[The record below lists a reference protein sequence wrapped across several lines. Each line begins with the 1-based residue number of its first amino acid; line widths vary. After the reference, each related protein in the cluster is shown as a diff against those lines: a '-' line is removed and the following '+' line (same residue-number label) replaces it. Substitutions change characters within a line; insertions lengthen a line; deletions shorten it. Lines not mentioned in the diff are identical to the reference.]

1 MSSVGCGSWPLT
13 LIVRGGR
20 PAVPANTRKLRRVTD
35 GKDAAKPVSMT
46 KASSSDDG
54 AAATA
59 SRPRT
64 VLAATIALGI
74 SGLAAL
80 GAATALY
87 GQTGWL
93 HDKQSEANSKA
104 ATSAIAS
111 ARSSAASAT
120 HDVSQA
126 TASAASV
133 NATKYPTSG
142 SRLDDQVHQQQNG
155 ALIMSVVLVV
165 AIGFMAYGVFR
176 GRHWARWGM
185 IAFWAVA
192 SFTGTFAGLLYLVAV
207 GSDSPAPFKALSFV
221 SAAALLAAVVLC
233 NLRPS
238 FQYFA
243 LSRPTHAG
251 AQRRGLFAPR
261 VPQGDLRRPPGS
273 RVGKPTSPL
282 TTSAADRGDAYLE
295 KQRAKKRSAAAN
307 AEAIHRGAE
316 LARSRAK
323 ASKSRRNMDRP
334 T

>member
-1 MSSVGCGSWPLT
+1 MS
-13 LIVRGGR
+13 
-20 PAVPANTRKLRRVTD
+20 TRKLRRVSE

-46 KASSSDDG
+46 KASSGDAG
-54 AAATA
+54 AASTT

-64 VLAATIALGI
+64 VLAATIALGV

-87 GQTGWL
+87 GQTSWL
-93 HDKQSEANSKA
+93 HDEQSKANTKA

-111 ARSSAASAT
+111 ASSSAASAT

-126 TASAASV
+126 ISSASSV
-133 NATKYPTSG
+133 NETKYPTTG

-176 GRHWARWGM
+176 GRHWSRWGM

-192 SFTGTFAGLLYLVAV
+192 SFTGTFAGLLYLFQIG
-207 GSDSPAPFKALSFV
+207 GSSPASFKVASTI
-221 SAAALLAAVVLC
+221 SAAALLIAVVLC
-233 NLRPS
+233 NVRPS
-238 FQYFA
+238 VEYFA

-261 VPQGDLRRPPGS
+261 IPPDDVRRTRGAPS
-273 RVGKPTSPL
+273 KPTSAL
-282 TTSAADRGDAYLE
+282 TSSAADRGEAYVE
-295 KQRAKKRSAAAN
+295 KRRAKKRSAAAN

-323 ASKSRRNMDRP
+323 ASKSRRNVDRP
-334 T
+334 